1 MIIEDYINVIGNK
14 KNKTMKGYKKVLM
27 PNDA

>member
-14 KNKTMKGYKKVLM
+14 KIRRSNDIKRFWWLM
-27 PNDA
+27 M